1 MRLDQKYKTLLD
13 KNGINT
19 PLRLAHFMAQ
29 IEHESGGFKYLTE
42 LGSRAYFNKYDGRK
56 DLGNTQAGDGYK
68 FRGRGYIQ
76 ITGRANYTEI
86 SKDLGI
92 DFVSNPDL
100 LSQEANAMLSA
111 IWFWNKRKL
120 NTFADRNDI
129 ITLTKRINGGSNGLE
144 DRSRKLAKWKDL
156 LKA

>member
-1 MRLDQKYKTLLD
+1 MSLHLKYKTLLEL
-13 KNGINT
+13 NGINT
-19 PLRLAHFMAQ
+19 PLRLVHFFAQ
-29 IEHESGGFKYLTE
+29 IDHESGGFKYTTE
-42 LGSRAYFNKYDGRK
+42 LGNKAYFNKYEGRK

-86 SKDLGI
+86 SKDLKI
-92 DFVSNPDL
+92 DFVNNPDL

-144 DRSRKLAKWKDL
+144 DRKAKFEKWSKVFNV
-156 LKA
+156 

>member
-42 LGSRAYFNKYDGRK
+42 LGNRAYFNKYDGRK

-86 SKDLGI
+86 SKDLNI

-129 ITLTKRINGGSNGLE
+129 ITLTKRINGGSNGLA
-144 DRSRKLAKWKDL
+144 DRKAKFEKWSKLLAV
-156 LKA
+156 

>member
-1 MRLDQKYKTLLD
+1 MSLHLKYKTLLER
-13 KNGINT
+13 NGINT
-19 PLRLAHFMAQ
+19 PLRLAHFFAQ
-29 IEHESGGFKYLTE
+29 IDHESGGFKYLTE
-42 LGSRAYFNKYDGRK
+42 LGNKAYFNKYEGRK

-86 SKDLGI
+86 SKDLNI
-92 DFVSNPDL
+92 DFVNNPDL

-129 ITLTKRINGGSNGLE
+129 ITLTKRINGGSIGYNNYI
-144 DRSRKLAKWKDL
+144 S
-156 LKA
+156 